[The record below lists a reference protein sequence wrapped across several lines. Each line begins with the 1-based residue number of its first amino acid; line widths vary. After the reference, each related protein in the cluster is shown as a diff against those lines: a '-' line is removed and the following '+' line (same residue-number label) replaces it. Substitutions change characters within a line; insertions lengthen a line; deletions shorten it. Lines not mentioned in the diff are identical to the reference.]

1 VAGGSISGAEGGT
14 AGAGA
19 GVGADDSD
27 SGLQDPLLQD
37 PLPQT
42 ELSLH
47 PPPTRALDTT
57 AAAAAYAAAAAEATK
72 AGLEPAAV
80 ACYAAAAAAALEG
93 LGMPFSTPGVV
104 YFQQGS
110 TSEAALTSDAQPTV
124 TTAGGTATGGRAA
137 GSFTFPAP
145 PPMNHFSPRP
155 DSALAAALA
164 SARTAAAAG
173 QERLQAADRAWQ
185 REQDAAATL
194 ARQIAEAEALLAQ
207 ASGAPPGATSSGS
220 TGHPTTST
228 VVTRHDPA
236 DPFVAQLHY
245 QAGGVQNIG
254 QLIRVVLDPA
264 STSYARWRDQVILT
278 LRRYALDDHV
288 LADPLAG
295 VQTASWLR
303 LDSIVLSWILNTV
316 NSELQDMLR
325 NTPSARQAWLAI
337 EGQFQGNAEARALQ
351 LDVRFRTFEQ
361 GDLAV
366 GEYCRTMKAMA
377 DSLGDLGWPV
387 EDRAL
392 VLQILRGVSD
402 RYAHIRWLIV
412 RQRPFPTYLQVCD
425 DLLMEEITLG
435 AWAGSAPP
443 GLSLLLQVLRPPP
456 RLSPPLHRPV
466 HLHRTPH
473 LWPLFP
479 PGQAGVEGAA
489 GKVLGVARR
498 KRARAGAVVVGGGR
512 PWRSTAAATSSSCLA
527 LLQQPL
533 VRAHRDVAL
542 PGTWWR
548 ASSTGR
554 HVRGC
559 PSGVLSTGVP
569 PDDPVGHT
577 FRRLTGA
584 GRLE

>member
-1 VAGGSISGAEGGT
+1 
-14 AGAGA
+14 
-19 GVGADDSD
+19 
-27 SGLQDPLLQD
+27 
-37 PLPQT
+37 
-42 ELSLH
+42 
-47 PPPTRALDTT
+47 
-57 AAAAAYAAAAAEATK
+57 
-72 AGLEPAAV
+72 
-80 ACYAAAAAAALEG
+80 
-93 LGMPFSTPGVV
+93 MPFSTPGIV

-110 TSEAALTSDAQPTV
+110 TNEAALTSDAQPTV
-124 TTAGGTATGGRAA
+124 TAAGGTATGGRAA
-137 GSFTFPAP
+137 GSFTFPVP
-145 PPMNHFSPRP
+145 PPVTHFAPRS

-194 ARQIAEAEALLAQ
+194 ARQIVEAEALLAQ
-207 ASGAPPGATSSGS
+207 ASSAPPGATSSGS

-245 QAGGVQNIG
+245 QAGGVHNIG

-303 LDSIVLSWILNTV
+303 LDNIVLSWILNTV

-337 EGQFQGNAEARALQ
+337 EGQFQGNAEARALH

-402 RYAHIRWLIV
+402 RYAHIRSLIV
-412 RQRPFPTYLQVCD
+412 RQRPFPTYLQVRD
-425 DLLMEEITLG
+425 DLLTEEITLG
-435 AWAGSAPP
+435 GLGGFSSAGS
-443 GLSLLLQVLRPPP
+443 L
-456 RLSPPLHRPV
+456 
-466 HLHRTPH
+466 
-473 LWPLFP
+473 
-479 PGQAGVEGAA
+479 
-489 GKVLGVARR
+489 
-498 KRARAGAVVVGGGR
+498 
-512 PWRSTAAATSSSCLA
+512 STAAGPS
-527 LLQQPL
+527 
-533 VRAHRDVAL
+533 
-542 PGTWWR
+542 
-548 ASSTGR
+548 ASSTQGSPYR
-554 HVRGC
+554 W
-559 PSGVLSTGVP
+559 
-569 PDDPVGHT
+569 
-577 FRRLTGA
+577 
-584 GRLE
+584 